1 MATLTDFSLPVY
13 RSFFQEDLILGVKKG
28 IFCILFLVFVI
39 ISYLFTI
46 WLGLAIT
53 AVLYIPCA
61 ILTKIDPNMLS
72 IALASLLE
80 PDRLEG

>member
-1 MATLTDFSLPVY
+1 MATLQDYSFPVY

-28 IFCILFLVFVI
+28 IFLILFLLLAI
-39 ISYLFTI
+39 ISYLFTL

-53 AVLYIPCA
+53 TVIYIPCA
-61 ILTKIDPNMLS
+61 VLTKIDPNMLS